1 MKLCNLHT
9 HSTFCDGKNTPE
21 QVVTAAIE
29 QGFDSVGFSSHG
41 YTPYDLRYCMKD
53 TEGYRVEINRLKKE
67 YAGKIQIYLGI
78 EEDSRAP
85 VNRSDFD
92 YIIGSCHYFK
102 VGENHMPIDSSA
114 AYFAECVKA
123 YGGDTR
129 RMAEDYFS
137 HFCGYIK
144 ERKPDVIGHFDLLT
158 KFDEAETDRFLHD
171 AAYHKMA
178 ETYTMEIAR
187 EGCLFEVNTGA
198 MARNLRTAPY
208 PAVNL
213 LHLLKEQ
220 GGEVILG
227 SDCHDARN
235 LAYAFSETR
244 ALLKDIGF
252 SHVRVLF
259 DGAFQKDYL

>member
-1 MKLCNLHT
+1 MLSNLHT
-9 HSTFCDGKNTPE
+9 HSTFCDGKDPPE
-21 QVVTAAIE
+21 QVVISAME
-29 QGFDSVGFSSHG
+29 QGFDSIGFSSHG

-53 TEGYRVEINRLKKE
+53 TEGYRAEINRLKEK
-67 YAGKIQIYLGI
+67 YKGKIQIYLGV

-92 YIIGSCHYFK
+92 YIIGSCHYFR
-102 VGENHMPIDSSA
+102 VGDQHLPIDSSA

-123 YGGDTR
+123 YGGDTHW
-129 RMAEDYFS
+129 MAEDYFS

-144 ERKPDVIGHFDLLT
+144 ARKPDIIGHFDLLT
-158 KFDEAETDRFLHD
+158 KFDESDVDRFSHD
-171 AAYHKMA
+171 AAYRAIA
-178 ETYTMEIAR
+178 EKYTEEIAR

-198 MARNLRTAPY
+198 MARGLRTSPY
-208 PAVNL
+208 PATHL
-213 LHLLKEQ
+213 LHLLKKQ

-252 SHVRVLF
+252 SHVRVLT
-259 DGAFQKDYL
+259 DGEFKKEIL

>member
-1 MKLCNLHT
+1 MLSNLHT
-9 HSTFCDGKNTPE
+9 HSTFCDGRNTPE

-53 TEGYRVEINRLKKE
+53 TEGYRAEINRLKKE
-67 YAGKIQIYLGI
+67 YKGNIQIYLGI

-114 AYFAECVKA
+114 AYFVECVKA
-123 YGGDTR
+123 YGGDTK

-144 ERKPDVIGHFDLLT
+144 ERKPDIIGHFDLLT
-158 KFDEAETDRFLHD
+158 KFDESDVDRFLHD

-178 ETYTMEIAR
+178 ETYTEEIAR

-213 LHLLKEQ
+213 LHLLKKQ

-235 LAYAFSETR
+235 LPYAFEETR

-252 SHVRVLF
+252 SYVRVLF
-259 DGAFQKDYL
+259 DGEFQKDYL

>member
-53 TEGYRVEINRLKKE
+53 TEGYRAEINRLKKE

-123 YGGDTR
+123 YGGDTK

-158 KFDEAETDRFLHD
+158 KFDESDVDRFLHD

-178 ETYTMEIAR
+178 ETYTEEIAR

-227 SDCHDARN
+227 SDCHDAKN

-244 ALLKDIGF
+244 AFLKDIGF
-252 SHVRVLF
+252 SYVRVLF